1 MTTNFF
7 CSIIIL
13 TNLIS
18 SIISIIILFF
28 NLKGGII
35 IYEYQEVISFVEG
48 LSSIST
54 LKRWRKKAEELTGV
68 TFKVEQIRIGKQSTQ
83 LIYTFTVED
92 IQKFQQV
99 ADTKEKLGLNKAI
112 INAFTYSDK
121 LPVSISERVGV
132 LEQELAQQ
140 RTDFVNR
147 INCLES
153 QNRQFQT
160 AITDLHV
167 QFKRI
172 ETQPK
177 GLRKLF
183 QSEND
188 KHR

>member
-1 MTTNFF
+1 M
-7 CSIIIL
+7 
-13 TNLIS
+13 
-18 SIISIIILFF
+18 
-28 NLKGGII
+28 
-35 IYEYQEVISFVEG
+35 ISFVEG
-48 LSSIST
+48 LSSITT

-68 TFKVEQIRIGKQSTQ
+68 TFKVEQIRIGRKSTQ
-83 LIYTFTVED
+83 TLYTFTDED

-99 ADTKEKLGLNKAI
+99 ADTKGKLGLDNAI
-112 INAFTYSDK
+112 INAFTDSDK
-121 LPVSISERVGV
+121 QPVSISERVGV

-140 RTDFVNR
+140 RIDFLSR
-147 INCLES
+147 INYLEN

-160 AITDLHV
+160 AITDLQV
-167 QFKRI
+167 QLKRI

>member
-1 MTTNFF
+1 MINYAYFKN
-7 CSIIIL
+7 I
-13 TNLIS
+13 
-18 SIISIIILFF
+18 
-28 NLKGGII
+28 GGIT
-35 IYEYQEVISFVEG
+35 IYEYQEVISLVEG

-54 LKRWRKKAEELTGV
+54 LKRWRKKVEELTGV
-68 TFKVEQIRIGKQSTQ
+68 TFKVEQIRIGRKSTQ
-83 LIYTFTVED
+83 TIYIFTDED

-99 ADTKEKLGLNKAI
+99 ADTKKELGLDKAI
-112 INAFTYSDK
+112 ITAFTTSDK
-121 LPVSISERVGV
+121 QPVSISERVGV

-140 RTDFVNR
+140 RIDFLSR
-147 INCLES
+147 INYLEN

-160 AITDLHV
+160 AITDL
-167 QFKRI
+167 QIQLKRI

>member
-1 MTTNFF
+1 M
-7 CSIIIL
+7 IVL

-18 SIISIIILFF
+18 SIISIILLFF
-28 NLKGGII
+28 NSKGGIT
-35 IYEYQEVISFVEG
+35 IYEYQEVISLVKG

-54 LKRWRKKAEELTGV
+54 LKCWRKKAEELTGV
-68 TFKVEQIRIGKQSTQ
+68 TFKVEQIRIGRKSTQ
-83 LIYTFTVED
+83 TIYIFTDADV
-92 IQKFQQV
+92 QKFQQV
-99 ADTKEKLGLNKAI
+99 ADTKRELGVDNAI
-112 INAFTYSDK
+112 FIAFTTSDK
-121 LPVSISERVGV
+121 QPVSISKRVGV
-132 LEQELAQQ
+132 LEKTLEEQ
-140 RTDFVNR
+140 RADLVHR
-147 INCLES
+147 ITCLEH

-160 AITDLHV
+160 AMTDLHA

>member
-1 MTTNFF
+1 M
-7 CSIIIL
+7 
-13 TNLIS
+13 IS
-18 SIISIIILFF
+18 L
-28 NLKGGII
+28 
-35 IYEYQEVISFVEG
+35 VEG
-48 LSSIST
+48 VSSIST

-68 TFKVEQIRIGKQSTQ
+68 TFKVEQIRIGRKSTQ
-83 LIYTFTVED
+83 TIYAFTNED

-99 ADTKEKLGLNKAI
+99 ADTKRDLGLDKAI
-112 INAFTYSDK
+112 INAFTDSDK
-121 LPVSISERVGV
+121 LPISISERVDV
-132 LEQELAQQ
+132 LEKKLEQQ

>member
-1 MTTNFF
+1 M
-7 CSIIIL
+7 
-13 TNLIS
+13 IS
-18 SIISIIILFF
+18 L
-28 NLKGGII
+28 
-35 IYEYQEVISFVEG
+35 VEG
-48 LSSIST
+48 VSSIST
-54 LKRWRKKAEELTGV
+54 LKRWRKKAEELTGI
-68 TFKVEQIRIGKQSTQ
+68 TFKFEQIRIGRKSTQ
-83 LIYTFTVED
+83 TIYMFTDED

-99 ADTKEKLGLNKAI
+99 ADTKRKLGLDKAI
-112 INAFTYSDK
+112 ITAFTTSDK
-121 LPVSISERVGV
+121 QSVSISERVGA

-147 INCLES
+147 IHCLES

>member
-1 MTTNFF
+1 MLIIVLIY
-7 CSIIIL
+7 CEVSIYMFDY
-13 TNLIS
+13 ND
-18 SIISIIILFF
+18 SIAKIT
-28 NLKGGII
+28 
-35 IYEYQEVISFVEG
+35 G
-48 LSSIST
+48 LNSIST

-68 TFKVEQIRIGKQSTQ
+68 TFKVEQIRIGRKSTQ
-83 LIYTFTVED
+83 TIYTFTDED

-99 ADTKEKLGLNKAI
+99 ADKKNQLGLDKAI
-112 INAFTYSDK
+112 IKAFTDSDK
-121 LPVSISERVGV
+121 QPISISERVGAV
-132 LEQELAQQ
+132 EQELAQQ

-160 AITDLHV
+160 AITDLQV
-167 QFKRI
+167 QLKRI

>member
-1 MTTNFF
+1 MINYAYFKN
-7 CSIIIL
+7 I
-13 TNLIS
+13 
-18 SIISIIILFF
+18 
-28 NLKGGII
+28 GGIT
-35 IYEYQEVISFVEG
+35 IYEYQEVIFLVEG

-68 TFKVEQIRIGKQSTQ
+68 TFKVEKIRIGRKSTQ
-83 LIYTFTVED
+83 TIYTFMDED

-99 ADTKEKLGLNKAI
+99 ADTKRELGLDKAI
-112 INAFTYSDK
+112 ITAFTISDK
-121 LPVSISERVGV
+121 QPVSISERVGA

-147 INCLES
+147 ITCLES

-160 AITDLHV
+160 AITELHA

-177 GLRKLF
+177 GLWKLF

>member
-1 MTTNFF
+1 M
-7 CSIIIL
+7 
-13 TNLIS
+13 
-18 SIISIIILFF
+18 
-28 NLKGGII
+28 
-35 IYEYQEVISFVEG
+35 ISFVEG

-68 TFKVEQIRIGKQSTQ
+68 TFKVEQIRIGRKSTQ
-83 LIYTFTVED
+83 TIYTFTDADV
-92 IQKFQQV
+92 QKFQQV
-99 ADTKEKLGLNKAI
+99 ADTKKELGLDKAI
-112 INAFTYSDK
+112 ITAFTTSDK
-121 LPVSISERVGV
+121 QTVSISERVGV

-160 AITDLHV
+160 AITDLQV
-167 QFKRI
+167 QLQRI